1 MGKGAF
7 EMTKGNKIP
16 ANHSAMDRMS
26 HGDKVFEVINCI
38 FLGLIACIILYP
50 LIYVVS
56 ASFSDAMSVTSGKM
70 ILWPVDLTLENYQEV
85 FKNDNIMRGYR
96 NSLIIMASGTA
107 LNLLMTVLAAFP
119 MSRRDLWGRNVL
131 MKLMTFCMFFSG
143 GLIPTYLL
151 VGKTLG
157 LMNNWLALI
166 LPGAISVY
174 NMIIMRTYFSTSIP
188 YELHEAAD
196 IDGCTPFGTLIR
208 IVLPLSGPIIAV
220 IGLYYAVGHWNSY
233 FSALLYI
240 NQENIQPLQLYLR
253 KVLTANNAQ
262 ALMEMGADEAA
273 RAAMRAETIKYSV
286 IVVSSVP
293 MLIIYPFVQKFF
305 VKGVMI
311 GAVKG

>member
-1 MGKGAF
+1 MENTQKTVPVNKANKNSRL
-7 EMTKGNKIP
+7 TKGDII
-16 ANHSAMDRMS
+16 
-26 HGDKVFEVINCI
+26 FEIVNCI
-38 FLGLIACIILYP
+38 FLGIISCIILYP

-56 ASFSDAMSVTSGKM
+56 ASISDPMSVTAGKM
-70 ILWPVDLTLENYQEV
+70 ILWPVDMTLENYGEV

-96 NSLIIMASGTA
+96 NSLIIMFGGTT
-107 LNLLMTVLAAFP
+107 LNIVMTILAAFP
-119 MSRRDLWGRNVL
+119 MTRKDLWGRNVI
-131 MKLMTFCMFFSG
+131 MKLMTFCMFFGG
-143 GLIPTYLL
+143 GLIPTYLM

-174 NMIIMRTYFSTSIP
+174 NMIIMRTFFMTSIP

-196 IDGCTPFGTLIR
+196 IDGCSPFMTLIK
-208 IVLPLSGPIIAV
+208 IILPLSGPIIAV
-220 IGLYYAVGHWNSY
+220 MALYYGVGHWNSY

-240 NQENIQPLQLYLR
+240 NKEDIQPLQLYLR
-253 KVLTANNAQ
+253 KVLTANNTQ
-262 ALMEMGADEAA
+262 SLMEMGADEAA
-273 RAAMRAETIKYSV
+273 RAAMRAETIKYAV
-286 IVVSSVP
+286 IVVSSIP

>member
-1 MGKGAF
+1 
-7 EMTKGNKIP
+7 MTSVTKKLSKS
-16 ANHSAMDRMS
+16 SALNRMTR
-26 HGDKVFEVINCI
+26 GDKVFEVINCI
-38 FLGLIACIILYP
+38 FLALIACIILYP
-50 LIYVVS
+50 LIYVIS

-70 ILWPVDLTLENYQEV
+70 WLWPVDLTLENYEQV

-96 NSLIIMASGTA
+96 NSLIIMLSGTA
-107 LNLLMTVLAAFP
+107 LNLVMTILAAFP
-119 MSRRDLWGRNVL
+119 MSRRDLWGRDVM

-151 VGKTLG
+151 VGKTLK

-166 LPGAISVY
+166 LPGSISVY

-188 YELHEAAD
+188 YELHEAAE
-196 IDGCTPFGTLIR
+196 IDGCSPVGTLMR

-286 IVVSSVP
+286 IVVSSIP
-293 MLIIYPFVQKFF
+293 MLLIYPFVQKFF

-311 GAVKG
+311 GSVKG

>member
-1 MGKGAF
+1 MENTQKTIPVNKANKNSRL
-7 EMTKGNKIP
+7 TKGDII
-16 ANHSAMDRMS
+16 
-26 HGDKVFEVINCI
+26 FEIVNCI
-38 FLGLIACIILYP
+38 FLGIVSCIILYP

-56 ASFSDAMSVTSGKM
+56 ASISDPMSVTAGKM
-70 ILWPVDLTLENYQEV
+70 ILWPVDMTLENYGEV

-96 NSLIIMASGTA
+96 NSLIIMFGGTT
-107 LNLLMTVLAAFP
+107 LNIVMTILAAFP
-119 MSRRDLWGRNVL
+119 MTRKDLWGRNVI
-131 MKLMTFCMFFSG
+131 MKLMTFCMFFGG
-143 GLIPTYLL
+143 GLIPTYLM

-174 NMIIMRTYFSTSIP
+174 NMIIMRTFFMTSIP

-196 IDGCTPFGTLIR
+196 IDGCSPFMTLIK
-208 IVLPLSGPIIAV
+208 IILPLSGPIIAV
-220 IGLYYAVGHWNSY
+220 MALYYGVGHWNSY

-240 NQENIQPLQLYLR
+240 NKEDIQPLQLYLR
-253 KVLTANNAQ
+253 KVLTANNTQ
-262 ALMEMGADEAA
+262 SLMEMGADEAA
-273 RAAMRAETIKYSV
+273 RAAMRAETIKYAV
-286 IVVSSVP
+286 IVVSSIP

>member
-1 MGKGAF
+1 METKAKKGSVRRSSSMNR
-7 EMTKGNKIP
+7 MTV
-16 ANHSAMDRMS
+16 
-26 HGDKVFEVINCI
+26 GDKVFEVVNCI

-56 ASFSDAMSVTSGKM
+56 ASFSDAMAVTSGKM
-70 ILWPVDLTLENYQEV
+70 WLWPVDVTLENYQQV

-96 NSLIIMASGTA
+96 NSLIIMGSGTA
-107 LNLLMTVLAAFP
+107 LNLVMTILAAFP
-119 MSRRDLWGRNVL
+119 MSRRDLWGRDVL

-151 VGKTLG
+151 IAKTLK

-166 LPGAISVY
+166 LPGALSVY

-188 YELHEAAD
+188 YELHEAAE
-196 IDGCTPFGTLIR
+196 IDGCTPFGTLMR

-240 NQENIQPLQLYLR
+240 NREDIQPLQLYLR
-253 KVLTANNAQ
+253 KVLTANNTQ
-262 ALMEMGADEAA
+262 SLMEMGADEAA

-293 MLIIYPFVQKFF
+293 MLIIYPFVQRFF

-311 GAVKG
+311 GSVKG

>member
-1 MGKGAF
+1 MEQKTIPMNKANKNSRL
-7 EMTKGNKIP
+7 TKGDII
-16 ANHSAMDRMS
+16 
-26 HGDKVFEVINCI
+26 FEIVNCI
-38 FLGLIACIILYP
+38 FLGIISCIILYP

-56 ASFSDAMSVTSGKM
+56 ASISDPMSVTAGKM
-70 ILWPVDLTLENYQEV
+70 ILWPVDMTLENYGEV

-96 NSLIIMASGTA
+96 NSLIIMFGGTT
-107 LNLLMTVLAAFP
+107 LNIVMTILAAFP
-119 MSRRDLWGRNVL
+119 MTRKDLWGRNVI
-131 MKLMTFCMFFSG
+131 MKLMTFCMFFGG
-143 GLIPTYLL
+143 GLIPTYLM

-174 NMIIMRTYFSTSIP
+174 NMIIMRTFFMTSIP

-196 IDGCTPFGTLIR
+196 IDGCSPFMTLIK
-208 IVLPLSGPIIAV
+208 IILPLSGPIIAV
-220 IGLYYAVGHWNSY
+220 MALYYGVGHWNSY

-240 NQENIQPLQLYLR
+240 NKEDIQPLQLYLR
-253 KVLTANNAQ
+253 KVLTANNTQ
-262 ALMEMGADEAA
+262 SLMEMGADEAA
-273 RAAMRAETIKYSV
+273 RAAMRAETIKYAV
-286 IVVSSVP
+286 IVVSSIP

>member
-1 MGKGAF
+1 METKAKKSSVRRFSSMGR
-7 EMTKGNKIP
+7 MTL
-16 ANHSAMDRMS
+16 
-26 HGDKVFEVINCI
+26 GDKVFEVVNCI

-56 ASFSDAMSVTSGKM
+56 ASFSDAMAVTSGKM
-70 ILWPVDLTLENYQEV
+70 WLWPVDVTLENYQQV

-96 NSLIIMASGTA
+96 NSLIIMGSGTA
-107 LNLLMTVLAAFP
+107 LNLVMTILAAFP
-119 MSRRDLWGRNVL
+119 MSRRDLWGRDVL

-151 VGKTLG
+151 IAKTLK

-166 LPGAISVY
+166 LPGALSVY

-188 YELHEAAD
+188 YELHEAAE
-196 IDGCTPFGTLIR
+196 IDGCTPFGTLMR

-240 NQENIQPLQLYLR
+240 NREDIQPLQLYLR
-253 KVLTANNAQ
+253 KVLTANNTQ
-262 ALMEMGADEAA
+262 SLMEMGADEAA

-293 MLIIYPFVQKFF
+293 MLIIYPFVQRFF

-311 GAVKG
+311 GSVKG

>member
-1 MGKGAF
+1 MENTQKTIPMNKANKNSRL
-7 EMTKGNKIP
+7 TKGDII
-16 ANHSAMDRMS
+16 
-26 HGDKVFEVINCI
+26 FEIVNCI
-38 FLGLIACIILYP
+38 FLGIISAIILYP

-56 ASFSDAMSVTSGKM
+56 ASISDPMSVTAGKM
-70 ILWPVDLTLENYQEV
+70 ILWPVDMTLENYGEV

-96 NSLIIMASGTA
+96 NSLIIMFGGTT
-107 LNLLMTVLAAFP
+107 LNIVMTILAAFP
-119 MSRRDLWGRNVL
+119 MTRKDLWGRNVI
-131 MKLMTFCMFFSG
+131 MKLMTFCMFFGG
-143 GLIPTYLL
+143 GLIPTYLM

-174 NMIIMRTYFSTSIP
+174 NMIIMRTFFMTSIP

-196 IDGCTPFGTLIR
+196 IDGCSPFMTLIK
-208 IVLPLSGPIIAV
+208 IILPLSGPIIAV
-220 IGLYYAVGHWNSY
+220 MALYYGVGHWNSY

-240 NQENIQPLQLYLR
+240 NKEDIQPLQLYLR
-253 KVLTANNAQ
+253 KVLTANNTQ
-262 ALMEMGADEAA
+262 SLMEMGADEAA
-273 RAAMRAETIKYSV
+273 RAAMRAETIKYAV
-286 IVVSSVP
+286 IVVSSIP

>member
-1 MGKGAF
+1 MENTQKTVPMNKANKNSRL
-7 EMTKGNKIP
+7 TKGDII
-16 ANHSAMDRMS
+16 
-26 HGDKVFEVINCI
+26 FEIVNCI
-38 FLGLIACIILYP
+38 FLGIISAIILYP

-56 ASFSDAMSVTSGKM
+56 ASISDPMSVTAGKM
-70 ILWPVDLTLENYQEV
+70 ILWPVDMTLENYGEV

-96 NSLIIMASGTA
+96 NSLIIMFGGTT
-107 LNLLMTVLAAFP
+107 LNIVMTILAAFP
-119 MSRRDLWGRNVL
+119 MTRKDLWGRNVI
-131 MKLMTFCMFFSG
+131 MKLMTFCMFFGG
-143 GLIPTYLL
+143 GLIPTYLM

-174 NMIIMRTYFSTSIP
+174 NMIIMRTFFMTSIP

-196 IDGCTPFGTLIR
+196 IDGCSPFMTLIK
-208 IVLPLSGPIIAV
+208 IILPLSGPIIAV
-220 IGLYYAVGHWNSY
+220 MALYYGVGHWNSY

-240 NQENIQPLQLYLR
+240 NKEDIQPLQLYLR
-253 KVLTANNAQ
+253 KVLTANNTQ
-262 ALMEMGADEAA
+262 SLMEMGADEAA
-273 RAAMRAETIKYSV
+273 RAAMRAETIKYAV
-286 IVVSSVP
+286 IVVSSIP

>member
-1 MGKGAF
+1 MAKN
-7 EMTKGNKIP
+7 KNKIS
-16 ANHSAMDRMS
+16 ANHSSMDRMTS
-26 HGDKVFEVINCI
+26 GDKIFEVVNCI
-38 FLGLIACIILYP
+38 FLGIVACIMLFP

-56 ASFSDAMSVTSGKM
+56 ASFSDPMSVTSGKM
-70 ILWPVDLTLENYQEV
+70 ILWPVDVTLENYKEV

-96 NSLIIMASGTA
+96 NSLAIMFLGTA
-107 LNLLMTVLAAFP
+107 VNLVMTILAAFP
-119 MSRRDLWGRNVL
+119 MSRKDLWGRGVI
-131 MKLMTFCMFFSG
+131 MKLMTFCMFFGG
-143 GLIPTYLL
+143 GLIPSYLMIS
-151 VGKTLG
+151 KTLG

-174 NMIIMRTYFSTSIP
+174 NMIIMRTFFMTSIP

-208 IVLPLSGPIIAV
+208 IILPLSGPIIAV

-240 NQENIQPLQLYLR
+240 NKEEIQPLQLYLR

-262 ALMEMGADEAA
+262 SLMDMGADEMA

-286 IVVSSVP
+286 IVVSSIP
-293 MLIIYPFVQKFF
+293 MLILYPFVQKFF

>member
-1 MGKGAF
+1 MNKANKNSRL
-7 EMTKGNKIP
+7 TKGDII
-16 ANHSAMDRMS
+16 
-26 HGDKVFEVINCI
+26 FEIVNCI
-38 FLGLIACIILYP
+38 FLGIISCIILYP

-56 ASFSDAMSVTSGKM
+56 ASISDPMSVTAGKM
-70 ILWPVDLTLENYQEV
+70 ILWPVDMTLENYGEV

-96 NSLIIMASGTA
+96 NSLIIMFSGTT
-107 LNLLMTVLAAFP
+107 LNIVMTILAAFP
-119 MSRRDLWGRNVL
+119 MTRKDLWGRNVI
-131 MKLMTFCMFFSG
+131 MKLMFFGG
-143 GLIPTYLL
+143 GLIPTYLM

-174 NMIIMRTYFSTSIP
+174 NMIIMRTFFMTSIP

-196 IDGCTPFGTLIR
+196 IDGCSPFMTLIK
-208 IVLPLSGPIIAV
+208 IILPLSGPIIAV
-220 IGLYYAVGHWNSY
+220 MALYYGVGHWNSY

-240 NQENIQPLQLYLR
+240 NKEDIQPLQLYLR
-253 KVLTANNAQ
+253 KVLTANNTQ
-262 ALMEMGADEAA
+262 SLMEMGADEAA
-273 RAAMRAETIKYSV
+273 RAAMRAETIKYAV
-286 IVVSSVP
+286 IVVSSIP

>member
-1 MGKGAF
+1 MNKANKNSRL
-7 EMTKGNKIP
+7 TKGDII
-16 ANHSAMDRMS
+16 
-26 HGDKVFEVINCI
+26 FEIVNCI
-38 FLGLIACIILYP
+38 FLGIISAIILYP

-56 ASFSDAMSVTSGKM
+56 ASISDPMSVTAGKM
-70 ILWPVDLTLENYQEV
+70 ILWPVDMTLENYGEV

-96 NSLIIMASGTA
+96 NSLIIMFGGTT
-107 LNLLMTVLAAFP
+107 LNIVMTILAAFP
-119 MSRRDLWGRNVL
+119 MTRKDLWGRNVI
-131 MKLMTFCMFFSG
+131 MKLMTFCMFFGG
-143 GLIPTYLL
+143 GLIPTYLM

-174 NMIIMRTYFSTSIP
+174 NMIIMRTFFMTSIP

-196 IDGCTPFGTLIR
+196 IDGCSPFMTLIK
-208 IVLPLSGPIIAV
+208 IILPLSGPIIAV
-220 IGLYYAVGHWNSY
+220 MALYYGVGHWNSY

-240 NQENIQPLQLYLR
+240 NKEDIQPLQLYLR
-253 KVLTANNAQ
+253 KVLTANNTQ
-262 ALMEMGADEAA
+262 SLMEMGADEAA
-273 RAAMRAETIKYSV
+273 RAAMRAETIKYAV
-286 IVVSSVP
+286 IVVSSIP

>member
-1 MGKGAF
+1 MNKANKNSRL
-7 EMTKGNKIP
+7 TKGDII
-16 ANHSAMDRMS
+16 
-26 HGDKVFEVINCI
+26 FEIVNCI
-38 FLGLIACIILYP
+38 FLGIISCIILYP

-56 ASFSDAMSVTSGKM
+56 ASISDPMSVTAGKM
-70 ILWPVDLTLENYQEV
+70 ILWPVDMTLENYGEV

-96 NSLIIMASGTA
+96 NSLIIMFGGTT
-107 LNLLMTVLAAFP
+107 LNIVMTILAAFP
-119 MSRRDLWGRNVL
+119 MTRKDLWGRNVI
-131 MKLMTFCMFFSG
+131 MKLMTFCMFFGG
-143 GLIPTYLL
+143 GLIPTYLM

-174 NMIIMRTYFSTSIP
+174 NMIIMRTFFMTSIP

-196 IDGCTPFGTLIR
+196 IDGCSPFMTLVKI
-208 IVLPLSGPIIAV
+208 ILPLSGPIIAV
-220 IGLYYAVGHWNSY
+220 MALYYGVGHWNSY

-240 NQENIQPLQLYLR
+240 NKEDIQPLQLYLR
-253 KVLTANNAQ
+253 KVLTANNTQ
-262 ALMEMGADEAA
+262 SLMEMGADEAA
-273 RAAMRAETIKYSV
+273 RAAMRAETIKYAV
-286 IVVSSVP
+286 IVVSSIP

>member
-1 MGKGAF
+1 MAKND
-7 EMTKGNKIP
+7 TKIS
-16 ANHSAMDRMS
+16 ANHSSMDRMS
-26 HGDKVFEVINCI
+26 RGDKAFEVVNCI
-38 FLGLIACIILYP
+38 FLGIIACIMLFP

-56 ASFSDAMSVTSGKM
+56 ASISDPMSVTSGKM
-70 ILWPVDLTLENYQEV
+70 LLFPVDLTLENYKEV

-96 NSLIIMASGTA
+96 NSLAIMTLGTA
-107 LNLLMTVLAAFP
+107 VNLVMTILAAFP
-119 MSRRDLWGRNVL
+119 MSRKDLWGRGVM
-131 MKLMTFCMFFSG
+131 MKLMTFCMFFGG
-143 GLIPTYLL
+143 GLIPTYLM
-151 VGKTLG
+151 VSKTLG

-174 NMIIMRTYFSTSIP
+174 NMIIMRTFFMTSIP

-196 IDGCTPFGTLIR
+196 IDGCTPFGTLIK
-208 IVLPLSGPIIAV
+208 IILPLSGPIIAV
-220 IGLYYAVGHWNSY
+220 LGLYYAVGHWNSY

-240 NQENIQPLQLYLR
+240 NQEDIQPLQLYLR

-262 ALMEMGADEAA
+262 SLMEMGADEMA

-286 IVVSSVP
+286 IVVSSIP
-293 MLIIYPFVQKFF
+293 MLILYPFVQKFF

>member
-1 MGKGAF
+1 METKAKKGSVRRSSSMNR
-7 EMTKGNKIP
+7 MTV
-16 ANHSAMDRMS
+16 
-26 HGDKVFEVINCI
+26 GDKVFEVVNCI

-56 ASFSDAMSVTSGKM
+56 ASFSDAMAVTSGKM
-70 ILWPVDLTLENYQEV
+70 WLWPVDVTLENYQQV

-96 NSLIIMASGTA
+96 NSLIIMGSGTA
-107 LNLLMTVLAAFP
+107 LNLVMTILAAFP
-119 MSRRDLWGRNVL
+119 MSRRDLWGRDVL

-143 GLIPTYLL
+143 GLITTYLL
-151 VGKTLG
+151 IAKTLK

-166 LPGAISVY
+166 LPGALSVY

-188 YELHEAAD
+188 YELHEAAE
-196 IDGCTPFGTLIR
+196 IDGCTPFGTLMR

-240 NQENIQPLQLYLR
+240 NREDIQPLQLYLR
-253 KVLTANNAQ
+253 KVLTANNTQ
-262 ALMEMGADEAA
+262 SLMEMGADEAA

-293 MLIIYPFVQKFF
+293 MLIIYPFVQRFF

-311 GAVKG
+311 GSVKG

>member
-1 MGKGAF
+1 MNKANKNSRL
-7 EMTKGNKIP
+7 TKGDII
-16 ANHSAMDRMS
+16 
-26 HGDKVFEVINCI
+26 FEIVNCI
-38 FLGLIACIILYP
+38 FLGIISCIILYP

-56 ASFSDAMSVTSGKM
+56 ASISDPMSVTAGKM
-70 ILWPVDLTLENYQEV
+70 ILWPVDMTLENYGEV

-96 NSLIIMASGTA
+96 NSLIIMFSGTT
-107 LNLLMTVLAAFP
+107 LNIVMTILAAFP
-119 MSRRDLWGRNVL
+119 MTRKDLWGRNVI
-131 MKLMTFCMFFSG
+131 MKLMTFCMFFGG
-143 GLIPTYLL
+143 GLIPTYLM

-174 NMIIMRTYFSTSIP
+174 NMIIMRTFFMTSIP

-196 IDGCTPFGTLIR
+196 IDGCSPFMTLIK
-208 IVLPLSGPIIAV
+208 IILPLSGPIIAV
-220 IGLYYAVGHWNSY
+220 MALYYGVGHWNSY

-240 NQENIQPLQLYLR
+240 NKEDIQPLQLYLR
-253 KVLTANNAQ
+253 KVLTANNTQ
-262 ALMEMGADEAA
+262 SLMEMGADEAA
-273 RAAMRAETIKYSV
+273 RAAMRAETIKYAV
-286 IVVSSVP
+286 IVVSSIP

>member
-1 MGKGAF
+1 MNKANKNSRL
-7 EMTKGNKIP
+7 TKGDII
-16 ANHSAMDRMS
+16 
-26 HGDKVFEVINCI
+26 FEIVNCI
-38 FLGLIACIILYP
+38 FLGIISAIILYP

-56 ASFSDAMSVTSGKM
+56 ASLSDPMSVTAGKM
-70 ILWPVDLTLENYQEV
+70 ILWPVDMTLENYGEV

-96 NSLIIMASGTA
+96 NSLIIMFGGTT
-107 LNLLMTVLAAFP
+107 LNIVMTILAAFP
-119 MSRRDLWGRNVL
+119 MTRKDLWGRNVI
-131 MKLMTFCMFFSG
+131 MKLMTFCMFFGG
-143 GLIPTYLL
+143 GLIPTYLM

-174 NMIIMRTYFSTSIP
+174 NMIIMRTFFMTSIP

-196 IDGCTPFGTLIR
+196 IDGCSPFMTLIK
-208 IVLPLSGPIIAV
+208 IILPLSGPIIAV
-220 IGLYYAVGHWNSY
+220 MALYYGVGHWNSY

-240 NQENIQPLQLYLR
+240 NKEDIQPLQLYLR
-253 KVLTANNAQ
+253 KVLTANNTQ
-262 ALMEMGADEAA
+262 SLMEMGADEAA
-273 RAAMRAETIKYSV
+273 RAAMRAETIKYAV
-286 IVVSSVP
+286 IVVSSIP

>member
-1 MGKGAF
+1 MNKANKNSRL
-7 EMTKGNKIP
+7 TKGDII
-16 ANHSAMDRMS
+16 
-26 HGDKVFEVINCI
+26 FEIVNCI
-38 FLGLIACIILYP
+38 FLGIISCIILYP

-56 ASFSDAMSVTSGKM
+56 ASISDPMSVTAGKM
-70 ILWPVDLTLENYQEV
+70 ILWPVDMTLENYGEV

-96 NSLIIMASGTA
+96 NSLIIMFGGTT
-107 LNLLMTVLAAFP
+107 LNIVMTILAAFP
-119 MSRRDLWGRNVL
+119 MTRKDLWGRNVI
-131 MKLMTFCMFFSG
+131 MKLMTFCMFFGG
-143 GLIPTYLL
+143 GLIPTYLM

-174 NMIIMRTYFSTSIP
+174 NMIIMRTFFMTSIP

-196 IDGCTPFGTLIR
+196 IDGCSPFMTLIK
-208 IVLPLSGPIIAV
+208 IILPLSGPIIAV
-220 IGLYYAVGHWNSY
+220 MALYYGVGHWNSY

-240 NQENIQPLQLYLR
+240 NKEDIQPLQLYLR
-253 KVLTANNAQ
+253 KVLTANNTQ
-262 ALMEMGADEAA
+262 SLMEMGADEAA
-273 RAAMRAETIKYSV
+273 RAAMRAETIKYAV
-286 IVVSSVP
+286 IVVSSIP

>member
-1 MGKGAF
+1 MNKANKNSRL
-7 EMTKGNKIP
+7 TKGDII
-16 ANHSAMDRMS
+16 
-26 HGDKVFEVINCI
+26 FEIVNCI
-38 FLGLIACIILYP
+38 FLGIISAIILYP

-56 ASFSDAMSVTSGKM
+56 ASISDPMSVTAGKM
-70 ILWPVDLTLENYQEV
+70 ILWPVDMTLENYGEV

-96 NSLIIMASGTA
+96 NSLIIMFGGTS
-107 LNLLMTVLAAFP
+107 LNIVMTVLAAFP
-119 MSRRDLWGRNVL
+119 MTRKDLWGRNVI
-131 MKLMTFCMFFSG
+131 MKLMTFCMFFGG
-143 GLIPTYLL
+143 GLIPTYLM

-174 NMIIMRTYFSTSIP
+174 NMIIIRTFFMTSIP

-196 IDGCTPFGTLIR
+196 IDGCSPFMTLIK
-208 IVLPLSGPIIAV
+208 IILPLSGPILAV
-220 IGLYYAVGHWNSY
+220 MALYYGVGHWNSY

-240 NQENIQPLQLYLR
+240 NKEDIQPLQLYLR
-253 KVLTANNAQ
+253 KVLTANNTQ
-262 ALMEMGADEAA
+262 SLMEMGADEAA
-273 RAAMRAETIKYSV
+273 RAAMRAETIKYAV
-286 IVVSSVP
+286 IVVSSIP

>member
-1 MGKGAF
+1 MENTQKTIPVNKANKNSRL
-7 EMTKGNKIP
+7 TKGDVI
-16 ANHSAMDRMS
+16 
-26 HGDKVFEVINCI
+26 FEIVNCI
-38 FLGLIACIILYP
+38 FLGIISAIILYP
-50 LIYVVS
+50 LIYVIS
-56 ASFSDAMSVTSGKM
+56 ASISDPMSVTSGKM
-70 ILWPVDLTLENYQEV
+70 ILWPVDLTLDNYLEV

-96 NSLIIMASGTA
+96 NSLIIMFGGTS
-107 LNLLMTVLAAFP
+107 LNIVMTVLAAFP
-119 MSRRDLWGRNVL
+119 MTRKDLWGRNVI
-131 MKLMTFCMFFSG
+131 MKLMTFCMFFGG
-143 GLIPTYLL
+143 GLIPTYLM

-174 NMIIMRTYFSTSIP
+174 NMIIMRTFFMTSIP

-196 IDGCTPFGTLIR
+196 IDGCSPFMTLIK
-208 IVLPLSGPIIAV
+208 IILPLSGPILAV
-220 IGLYYAVGHWNSY
+220 MALYYGVGHWNSY

-240 NQENIQPLQLYLR
+240 NKEEIQPLQLYLR
-253 KVLTANNAQ
+253 KVLTANNTQ
-262 ALMEMGADEAA
+262 SLMEMGADEVA

-286 IVVSSVP
+286 IVVSSIP